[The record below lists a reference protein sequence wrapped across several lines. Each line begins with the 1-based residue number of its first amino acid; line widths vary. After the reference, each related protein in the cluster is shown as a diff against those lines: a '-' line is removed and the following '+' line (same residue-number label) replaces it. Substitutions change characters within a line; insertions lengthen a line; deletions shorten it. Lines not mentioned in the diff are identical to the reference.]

1 VHAAVPLL
9 FTSIAISTSTCAGAG
24 AGARWSRNRRRERRA
39 RPGVLFTGSCIFTA
53 VHL

>member
-24 AGARWSRNRRRERRA
+24 AGARWFRNRRRERRA
-39 RPGVLFTGSCIFTA
+39 RPGVLTGSCIFTE